1 MHVRHALVLT
11 VLVPLLTPLTA
22 CSSAGEGKTVTLIDA
37 AGGNG
42 GGGGGGGGGSPDAP
56 SEAACL
62 LPKALGAV
70 TPTQQEGHSRKS
82 SMSAT
87 SPDNFYLFA
96 DLNQDQTP
104 DILLVDLWTGYGA
117 FQNGFPN
124 GPTTVQLTGEEASY
138 ETCGACIT
146 VQTDYTMSGPT
157 GDPYIATA
165 GTLNLTAANANS
177 IAGSLSNVTFT
188 HVTIDQMSGVTAPHA
203 DGCSGTLTSV
213 TFQTTP
219 MPDTQLT
226 GGGTR
231 WKLSFDR
238 R

>member
-11 VLVPLLTPLTA
+11 ILAPLVA
-22 CSSAGEGKTVTLIDA
+22 CSSAGDGRSVTLIDA
-37 AGGNG
+37 PGGGSG
-42 GGGGGGGGGSPDAP
+42 GGGGGGGGGGTPDAP
-56 SEAACL
+56 SQATCL
-62 LPKALGAV
+62 LSKTLGAV
-70 TPTQQEGHSRKS
+70 TPTQQEGHSRKTE
-82 SMSAT
+82 MTAT
-87 SPDNFYLFA
+87 APDNFYLFA
-96 DLNQDQTP
+96 DLNQEQMP
-104 DILLVDLWTGYGA
+104 DILLVDLWAGYGA
-117 FQNGFPN
+117 FTSGFPT
-124 GPTTVQLTGEEASY
+124 GPMTVQLTGEEASY

-165 GTLNLTAANANS
+165 GTLNLTSANPTS

-188 HVTIDQMSGVTAPHA
+188 HVTVDDMTGSTTPHA

-213 TFQTTP
+213 SFQATP

-231 WKLSFDR
+231 WKMTFGR
-238 R
+238 AR